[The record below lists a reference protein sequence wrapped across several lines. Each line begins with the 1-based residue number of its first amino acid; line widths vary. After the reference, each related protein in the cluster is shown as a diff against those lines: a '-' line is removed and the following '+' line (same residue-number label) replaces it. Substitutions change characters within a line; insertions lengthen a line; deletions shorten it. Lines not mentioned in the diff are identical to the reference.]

1 MSERGTRLM
10 VIADSQL
17 SEMIEFFGT
26 LNEVDLHKPYPDE
39 STEDRAG
46 DTVGAVAAHMAQ
58 GYHFLGK
65 FLQADGYVLGS
76 PATGNRKGSGHPRL
90 SSGCGLC
97 RSTSFRVPKNS
108 I

>member
-39 STEDRAG
+39 STEDSAG
-46 DTVGAVAAHMAQ
+46 DTVA
-58 GYHFLGK
+58 L
-65 FLQADGYVLGS
+65 S
-76 PATGNRKGSGHPRL
+76 PRTWLRATTFSACFAGRRVRPGVTGH
-90 SSGCGLC
+90 G
-97 RSTSFRVPKNS
+97 
-108 I
+108 